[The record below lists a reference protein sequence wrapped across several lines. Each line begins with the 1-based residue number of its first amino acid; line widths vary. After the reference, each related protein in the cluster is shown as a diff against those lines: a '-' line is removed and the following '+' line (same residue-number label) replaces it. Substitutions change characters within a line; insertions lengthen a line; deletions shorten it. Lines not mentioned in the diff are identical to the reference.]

1 MDPVKAAEEIA
12 AGRLDAVAIARQNL
26 VDHEWVH
33 KILSG
38 HEDEIKPCIRCHN
51 GCFNMSKFKGTANL
65 QSMDDSLHLARC
77 ALNPTTMQHNKYK
90 IVPTRHPK
98 KVAIIGGGIGGMEC
112 ALVLKQRGHT
122 PVIFEKTGEL
132 GGLFLTA
139 SAMSFKENDKELIR
153 WYLNEVAKEGIDVR
167 LNTEVTDVNTLRGF
181 DEIIVAT
188 GSVNFAPPIPG
199 LKENPNCIDSTGA
212 LSLEALPKSM
222 VVIGGGVIG
231 VEIATIFA
239 ALGSRVTLLEQANRL
254 LESMDPMISEQMEA
268 NLRSKGIEVH
278 CNVQV
283 MEIKDRGNDTV
294 SVNYRCERGWKE
306 SPADRV
312 LVAVGRRPNMSKVLA
327 DDCQVQLENG
337 RPLIKGTY
345 RTTQENVYAIGD
357 TVARKRLAHVAASHA
372 AYLVENLAGRGHRM
386 QLSVVPNGMYVVLPV
401 VPTCIYT
408 EPEIAA
414 VGFTENDARL
424 YNMKIKCGVAYM
436 TENGKALLARNSRG
450 FVRLIFEAYTNTL
463 IGAQI
468 MCARATD
475 MIGEMATAIANG
487 LTAYQLSTAMRA
499 HPTYS
504 EAITEAIE
512 DALKNG

>member
-1 MDPVKAAEEIA
+1 M
-12 AGRLDAVAIARQNL
+12 DAVLI
-26 VDHEWVH
+26 E
-33 KILSG
+33 
-38 HEDEIKPCIRCHN
+38 
-51 GCFNMSKFKGTANL
+51 
-65 QSMDDSLHLARC
+65 
-77 ALNPTTMQHNKYK
+77 
-90 IVPTRHPK
+90 K
-98 KVAIIGGGIGGMEC
+98 KA
-112 ALVLKQRGHT
+112 
-122 PVIFEKTGEL
+122 L
-132 GGLFLTA
+132 GG
-139 SAMSFKENDKELIR
+139 SC
-153 WYLNEVAKEGIDVR
+153 
-167 LNTEVTDVNTLRGF
+167 VNTGCIPAKALLQATAVYRDMLKAFRFGIVAEKVSF
-181 DEIIVAT
+181 DWRQMQIYKNESVESFRSMIQGMLEKAEVEMIHGDARLHADNVVRVTTSKGALTLKGKNVILAT
-188 GSVNFAPPIPG
+188 GSSPVIPDIPG
-199 LKENPNCIDSTGA
+199 ID
-212 LSLEALPKSM
+212 LPQVMTSRDILRM
-222 VVIGGGVIG
+222 EDWNFDCLRVIGGGVIG

-294 SVNYRCERGWKE
+294 
-306 SPADRV
+306 

-357 TVARKRLAHVAASHA
+357 TVARKRHAHVAASHA

-504 EAITEAIE
+504 EAITEAIK

>member
-1 MDPVKAAEEIA
+1 M
-12 AGRLDAVAIARQNL
+12 
-26 VDHEWVH
+26 
-33 KILSG
+33 
-38 HEDEIKPCIRCHN
+38 
-51 GCFNMSKFKGTANL
+51 
-65 QSMDDSLHLARC
+65 
-77 ALNPTTMQHNKYK
+77 KYQ
-90 IVPTRHPK
+90 
-98 KVAIIGGGIGGMEC
+98 VAIIGGGPAGYTAAEAAGKVGLSVVLFEKQSLGGVCLNEGC
-112 ALVLKQRGHT
+112 IPTKTLLYSAKTYDGARHASKYAVSVPEVSFDLPKIIARKQKVVRKLVLGIKG
-122 PVIFEKTGEL
+122 K
-132 GGLFLTA
+132 LTA
-139 SAMSFKENDKELIR
+139 HGVTIVSGEATVTDKNHVECGGETYECDNLLLCTGSETFVPAIPGIDKVPYWTHRDALDNKELP
-153 WYLNEVAKEGIDVR
+153 A
-167 LNTEVTDVNTLRGF
+167 
-181 DEIIVAT
+181 
-188 GSVNFAPPIPG
+188 
-199 LKENPNCIDSTGA
+199 
-212 LSLEALPKSM
+212 SLAI
-222 VVIGGGVIG
+222 IGGGVIG